1 MKTDGITQSA
11 ILWNNGALIEQYEI
25 GMLKKIVVEV
35 PVSWFDNPVDGEKNR
50 AFFANFLIQLSKF
63 NVPLHLIKVPFG
75 ADSAARKPEKGA
87 LVFSYHSF
95 GKEKNVWHLKEA
107 PVTPLFSIDRYGYS
121 GWAEIADQPRAWQ
134 DISDVSDEHAEQVI
148 EKYRQQFKEK
158 RISKYPQPDEQ
169 NVDLPAEY
177 IFFPLQVSNDPV
189 SQFSPF
195 NMLDM
200 LKRAA
205 EAARRTG
212 ITLLVK
218 RHPFCSSVAVEKT
231 LQQLAEDNPQVRVV
245 NLNVHT
251 LIEHARAV
259 MTVNSGV
266 GIEALIDGAA
276 VYASGKSEWFEAA
289 NAITSL
295 EDIDAIFSQ
304 APRHMDSWQ
313 KKLIA
318 FLLDSYWVAPA
329 DYAAIERKIEQ
340 SIAQFDPDYGI
351 DSALSD
357 VSEIFLPIVLD
368 LQGRL
373 EYESRRAKLAIF
385 DFEGLNG
392 NIERLDGMRAEQAA
406 QIAQL
411 RHESEQRIA
420 DLEAQVQQ
428 KQQEIEQKDSE
439 LEQKENEIA
448 RMKAGL
454 EQHQA
459 QLISLANDL
468 SNARMESERL
478 HSALNL
484 KDEQMEAR
492 MRELRESL
500 TSGKKRKWF

>member
-1 MKTDGITQSA
+1 
-11 ILWNNGALIEQYEI
+11 
-25 GMLKKIVVEV
+25 MLKKIVVEV

-50 AFFANFLIQLSKF
+50 TFFANFLIQLSKF

-75 ADSAARKPEKGA
+75 ADRAARKPEKGA

-107 PVTPLFSIDRYGYS
+107 PVTPLFGIDRYGYS
-121 GWAEIADQPRAWQ
+121 GWAEITNLPRKRQEISA
-134 DISDVSDEHAEQVI
+134 ISDKHAEEVI
-148 EKYRQQFKEK
+148 EKYRRQFKEK

-169 NVDLPAEY
+169 DVELPAEY

-212 ITLLVK
+212 TTLLVK
-218 RHPFCSSVAVEKT
+218 RHPFCPSVAVKRT
-231 LQQLAEDNPQVRVV
+231 LQQLTEDNPQVKVV

-251 LIEHARAV
+251 LIEHAKAV

-276 VYASGKSEWFEAA
+276 VYAAGKSEWFAAA
-289 NAITSL
+289 NSIASL
-295 EDIDAIFSQ
+295 EDIDAIFSE
-304 APRHMDSWQ
+304 APRYMDSWQ

-318 FLLDSYWVAPA
+318 FLLDSYWVSPS

-351 DSALSD
+351 DSALPYA
-357 VSEIFLPIVLD
+357 SEVFLPIVLD

-385 DFEGLNG
+385 DFDGLNG
-392 NIERLDGMRAEQAA
+392 SIERLDAIRAQQDA

-420 DLEAQVQQ
+420 DLEELLQQ
-428 KQQEIEQKDSE
+428 KQREIGQKESE

-448 RMKAGL
+448 RVKAEL
-454 EQHQA
+454 EKHQV

-468 SNARMESERL
+468 SNSRMESEHL
-478 HSALNL
+478 HSGLNH
-484 KDEQMEAR
+484 QR
-492 MRELRESL
+492 
-500 TSGKKRKWF
+500 

>member
-1 MKTDGITQSA
+1 MH
-11 ILWNNGALIEQYEI
+11 
-25 GMLKKIVVEV
+25 
-35 PVSWFDNPVDGEKNR
+35 F
-50 AFFANFLIQLSKF
+50 
-63 NVPLHLIKVPFG
+63 IKVPFG
-75 ADSAARKPEKGA
+75 ADNAARKPEKGV

-107 PVTPLFSIDRYGYS
+107 PVTPLFGIDRYGYS
-121 GWAEIADQPRAWQ
+121 GWSEIADQAREWP
-134 DISDVSDEHAEQVI
+134 DISAISDEHAGEVI
-148 EKYRQQFKEK
+148 AKYRQKFKKK
-158 RISKYPQPDEQ
+158 RISKYPQPNEE
-169 NVDLPAEY
+169 NVELPAEY

-205 EAARRTG
+205 ELARRTG

-218 RHPFCSSVAVEKT
+218 RHPFCPSVAVEKT
-231 LQQLAEDNPQVRVV
+231 LQQLTEDNPLVKVV

-289 NAITSL
+289 NVIASL
-295 EDIDAIFSQ
+295 DDIDAIFSED
-304 APRHMDSWQ
+304 PCYMDSWQ

-318 FLLDSYWVAPA
+318 YLLDSYWIDPS
-329 DYAAIERKIEQ
+329 DYTAIEHKIEQ
-340 SIAQFDPDYGI
+340 IIAQFDPDYGI
-351 DSALSD
+351 DSGLSD
-357 VSEIFLPIVLD
+357 VTEVFLPIVLD

-392 NIERLDGMRAEQAA
+392 KIARLDGIRAEQDA
-406 QIAQL
+406 QIARL
-411 RHESEQRIA
+411 HHESEQRIA
-420 DLEAQVQQ
+420 DLEELVQQ
-428 KQQEIEQKDSE
+428 KQREIG
-439 LEQKENEIA
+439 QKENEIA
-448 RMKAGL
+448 QVKAGL

-459 QLISLANDL
+459 QIILLANDL
-468 SNARMESERL
+468 SNSRMESKRL
-478 HSALNL
+478 HLELNL
-484 KDEQMEAR
+484 KDEQVKDQI
-492 MRELRESL
+492 RELRESL
-500 TSGKKRKWF
+500 QNDKKRKWF